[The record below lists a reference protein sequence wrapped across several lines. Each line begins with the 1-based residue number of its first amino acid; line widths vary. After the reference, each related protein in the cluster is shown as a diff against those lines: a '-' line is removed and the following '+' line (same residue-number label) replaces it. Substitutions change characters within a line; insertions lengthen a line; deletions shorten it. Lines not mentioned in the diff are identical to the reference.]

1 MDILILGTSYGC
13 RKVLDLSLNERL
25 AREEKIQKSHGLEVT
40 VGLKL
45 FSTILLNTVEEK
57 F

>member
-1 MDILILGTSYGC
+1 MDTLILGTSYGC

-25 AREEKIQKSHGLEVT
+25 VREEKIQNSHVLEVT

>member
-13 RKVLDLSLNERL
+13 RKVLGLSLKERL
-25 AREEKIQKSHGLEVT
+25 AREEKIQNSHGLEVS

>member
-1 MDILILGTSYGC
+1 MDTLILGTSYGC
-13 RKVLDLSLNERL
+13 RKVLGLSSNERL
-25 AREEKIQKSHGLEVT
+25 VREKKIQNSHGLEVT
-40 VGLKL
+40 VALKL